1 MSNISPFK
9 HDISHCPGSDVRLM
23 PFGGTEI
30 CECSLRNSCYRYQAY
45 CDPARPA
52 IISCI
57 LPLECMDDNHCL
69 YCETKN
75 I

>member
-9 HDISHCPGSDVRLM
+9 HDISHCSGSDVRLM

-30 CECSLRNSCYRYQAY
+30 CECSLRQSCYRYQAY

-57 LPLECMDDNHCL
+57 LPLECMDDNHSL
-69 YCETKN
+69 YLKTQN